1 INMGMNPMQQ
11 MLMQA
16 QKMQRELK
24 KAKEELAAQEFK
36 VTKGGIV
43 EVVMTGDKT
52 LKSVTIDKDAVD
64 PENVDMIQDA
74 VVMAV
79 NEAIEI
85 VDKKLEEIEERITGR
100 AGGMGF

>member
-1 INMGMNPMQQ
+1 MGMNPMQQ